1 MEYTAPVLRVV
12 GTAQAL
18 VLGQQ
23 MNQSGDNAVSAVS
36 SYTAAGV
43 IGLDD

>member
-18 VLGQQ
+18 VLGGD
-23 MNQSGDNAVSAVS
+23 MTGHDNGSSGTHTSPG
-36 SYTAAGV
+36 AGV
-43 IGLDD
+43 LGLDD